1 MIIMVQFFSA
11 AASAV
16 TPPLGPPPLGLSL
29 ARSLALSLSLLS
41 LFIHRL
47 VLHSSAQAERNKTV
61 YAAAKAD
68 KFAQGINIY
77 KPRLS
82 PYRNTT

>member
-1 MIIMVQFFSA
+1 MIVMVQFFSA

-16 TPPLGPPPLGLSL
+16 TPPLGPPPPQVSRSL
-29 ARSLALSLSLLS
+29 ARSLSLLS

>member
-1 MIIMVQFFSA
+1 MIVKVEFFSA

-16 TPPLGPPPLGLSL
+16 TPPLGPPLGLSL
-29 ARSLALSLSLLS
+29 ARSLTLSLSLLS

>member
-1 MIIMVQFFSA
+1 MIVMVQFFSA

-16 TPPLGPPPLGLSL
+16 TPPLGPPPRSLS
-29 ARSLALSLSLLS
+29 RSLALSLSLLS